1 METPDQIAAFSQYSG
16 SQSLPISILFFV
28 WPVNELCYH
37 CISFNFQHDIFKNK
51 AMLYYAAAKE
61 NLLIW
66 RKKKLSSYSS
76 LVFALVALPWH
87 NIHYA
92 LLLS

>member
-66 RKKKLSSYSS
+66 RKKNYQAIVVL
-76 LVFALVALPWH
+76 F
-87 NIHYA
+87 
-92 LLLS
+92 LLL